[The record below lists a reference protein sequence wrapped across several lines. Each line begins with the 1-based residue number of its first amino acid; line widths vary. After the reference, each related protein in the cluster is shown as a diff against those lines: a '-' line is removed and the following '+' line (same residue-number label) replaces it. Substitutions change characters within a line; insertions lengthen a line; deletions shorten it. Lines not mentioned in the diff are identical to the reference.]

1 MKTPMLPPFE
11 CAWYE
16 LCHVTNHVQACRI
29 HMQSFVSLA
38 LKWYGTSAPITHNT
52 WRQHVRYMH
61 AFTHRKVVYTHA
73 VVFCHSCSSDTTAL
87 LYHSQ
92 HMKTTCVVCACVYV
106 PTNSVYTCS
115 RSCHLCSS
123 DSSDTAALPYHLS
136 CMNIILVSILVQSF
150 LAVVL
155 HSDSAAIKKWLGS
168 SSGPMAEKN

>member
-1 MKTPMLPPFE
+1 
-11 CAWYE
+11 
-16 LCHVTNHVQACRI
+16 
-29 HMQSFVSLA
+29 
-38 LKWYGTSAPITHNT
+38 
-52 WRQHVRYMH
+52 MH

-87 LYHSQ
+87 LYHSQHMKTTCVVCACVYVPTNSVYTCSRSRHLCTSDTATLPYHSQ

-168 SSGPMAEKN
+168 SSGPMAEKKINT